1 MPSPFNALLLVPILT
16 AGVAQAVEEPRFTV
30 EARTTTY
37 EIRRYEPV
45 LVAETPVTAAFD
57 EAGNA
62 GFRVLAGYIFGNNQT
77 RARIAMTAPV
87 IQEAAA
93 ATILKPAA
101 EGFVVQFTMPAG
113 SALATL
119 PTPNDS
125 RVRLRE
131 LPARRIAVLGY
142 SGSWSE
148 ARYQA
153 KAAALLA
160 ALKTDGLRA
169 VGAPVLARFDSP
181 FQLWFLRRNE
191 VWVELDA

>member
-1 MPSPFNALLLVPILT
+1 MPSPLTAILLVPLLT
-16 AGVAQAVEEPRFTV
+16 AGIAQAVEEPRFTV

-87 IQEAAA
+87 IQEAAGS
-93 ATILKPAA
+93 TVLKPSA

-119 PTPNDS
+119 PTPNDP

-160 ALKTDGLRA
+160 TLKKDGIRTL
-169 VGAPVLARFDSP
+169 GAPVLARFDSP

>member
-16 AGVAQAVEEPRFTV
+16 AGIAQAVEEPRFTV
-30 EARTTTY
+30 EARTATY

>member
-1 MPSPFNALLLVPILT
+1 MLRPLKAILLVPVLT
-16 AGVAQAVEEPRFTV
+16 AGTAQAVEEPRFTV
-30 EARTTTY
+30 EARTATY
-37 EIRRYEPV
+37 EIRRYDPV

-87 IQEAAA
+87 IQEAAGGTVLQPSA
-93 ATILKPAA
+93 A
-101 EGFVVQFTMPAG
+101 GFVVQFTLPAG

-119 PTPNDS
+119 PAPNDP

-131 LPARRIAVLGY
+131 LPARRVAVLGY

-148 ARYQA
+148 GRYQA
-153 KAAALLA
+153 KAATLLA
-160 ALKTDGLRA
+160 ALKGDGLRPL
-169 VGAPVLARFDSP
+169 GPPVLARFDSP

-191 VWVELDA
+191 VWVELEA

>member
-1 MPSPFNALLLVPILT
+1 MPSSLNAILLVPILS
-16 AGVAQAVEEPRFTV
+16 AGIARAVEEPRFTL
-30 EARTTTY
+30 EARTATY

-77 RARIAMTAPV
+77 RTRIAMTAPV
-87 IQEAAA
+87 IQEAAGP
-93 ATILKPAA
+93 TVLKQAA

-119 PTPNDS
+119 PTPNDP

-160 ALKTDGLRA
+160 ALRGDGLRPLSP
-169 VGAPVLARFDSP
+169 PVLARFDSP

-191 VWVELDA
+191 VWVELEA

>member
-1 MPSPFNALLLVPILT
+1 MPSPLTAILLVPALT
-16 AGVAQAVEEPRFTV
+16 AGSARAVEEPRFTI
-30 EARTTTY
+30 ETRTATY

-45 LVAETPVTAAFD
+45 LVAETPVTAAFE
-57 EAGNA
+57 EAGKA

-87 IQEAAA
+87 IQEAAT
-93 ATILKPAA
+93 ATVLKPSA

-119 PTPNDS
+119 PVPNDP
-125 RVRLRE
+125 RVHLRE
-131 LPARRIAVLGY
+131 LPARRIAVLAY

-153 KAAALLA
+153 KATALLA
-160 ALKTDGLRA
+160 ALKGDGLRP

-191 VWVELDA
+191 VWIELDA

>member
-30 EARTTTY
+30 EARTATY

>member
-1 MPSPFNALLLVPILT
+1 MPSPLKAALLAPLLT
-16 AGVAQAVEEPRFTV
+16 AGTAQAVEEPRFTV
-30 EARTTTY
+30 EARTATY

-45 LVAETPVTAAFD
+45 LVAETPVTAPFD
-57 EAGNA
+57 AAGNA

-87 IQEAAA
+87 IQEPAGS
-93 ATILKPAA
+93 TVLKPSA

-113 SALATL
+113 SALSTL
-119 PTPNDS
+119 PAPNDP

-131 LPARRIAVLGY
+131 LPTRRIAVLGY

-160 ALKTDGLRA
+160 ALKGDGLRPL
-169 VGAPVLARFDSP
+169 GPPVLARFDSP

>member
-1 MPSPFNALLLVPILT
+1 MPSPLTAILLVPVLT
-16 AGVAQAVEEPRFTV
+16 AGIAQAVEEPRFIV
-30 EARTTTY
+30 ETRTATY
-37 EIRRYEPV
+37 EIRRYEPL

-87 IQEAAA
+87 IQEAAG
-93 ATILKPAA
+93 TTVLKQSV

-119 PTPNDS
+119 PVPNDP
-125 RVRLRE
+125 RVHLRE

-153 KAAALLA
+153 KAAVLLA
-160 ALKTDGLRA
+160 TLKKDGIRTL
-169 VGAPVLARFDSP
+169 GAPVLARFDSP

>member
-1 MPSPFNALLLVPILT
+1 MPSPLKAILLVPILT

-30 EARTTTY
+30 EARTATY

-87 IQEAAA
+87 IQEAAGP
-93 ATILKPAA
+93 TVLKPAA

-113 SALATL
+113 YALATL
-119 PTPNDS
+119 PTPNDP

-131 LPARRIAVLGY
+131 LPARRVAVMGY

-148 ARYQA
+148 ARYQT

-160 ALKTDGLRA
+160 ALKADGLRT

-191 VWVELDA
+191 VWIELDA